1 MEEDFSSNDIQ
12 SQSLESEEGK
22 ENAAVIYKPPS
33 GIHFK
38 RTGTKLEAVTKCT
51 RDKRISSLSTDSF
64 ITNRPHSNAIT
75 FKASQL
81 LDASF
86 TEWLAE
92 KEKDRKCQQEAIKE
106 FKLKQEEEV
115 SLKKV
120 MTI

>member
-33 GIHFK
+33 GIHLK

-64 ITNRPHSNAIT
+64 ITNRPHSNATT

-106 FKLKQEEEV
+106 FKLKQEEEA